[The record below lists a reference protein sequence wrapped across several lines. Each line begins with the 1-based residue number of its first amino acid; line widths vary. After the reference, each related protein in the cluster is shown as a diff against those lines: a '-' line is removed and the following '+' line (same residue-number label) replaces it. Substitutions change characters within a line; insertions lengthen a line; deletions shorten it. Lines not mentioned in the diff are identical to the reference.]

1 MVLFQVR
8 EECSMST
15 VTNNLKKIEFIKE
28 QIHSAIKNKGVNIAN
43 DIPFEEYPNEIGK
56 ITGGGVA
63 LDSTT
68 LVVRNLSGKDLKVG
82 DSCWLNYYCNIQ
94 NSKNSFPRLNGSL
107 IIGILSADG
116 NFVYFP
122 NKDGIAAYSK
132 LNGIE
137 LNNSVIPS
145 PWNDAGSVFHYGPNG
160 EILTKNSI
168 SNGNVSRLATDYRSD
183 TRYVNF
189 GTSNY
194 VGEDIFVDYYNNTS
208 CVYKR
213 NLDTGEILHTWTLK
227 KVDGGKDDEFDNRN
241 WERINLLA
249 SNINGKTILF
259 NFHKER
265 EKYFILD
272 ESLPDNSE
280 IEGIPI
286 SIDLSSGIIPWF
298 ITEDKNFLVSLQPFK
313 FFKIESLNTFTEV
326 YPTNIVQLEGLL
338 NTYLQLDKIFYNNFS
353 QTFSILTNTD
363 CYIFQYV
370 GSDGGRPLLN
380 KVFIPDLQPVKSGS
394 RRLTLSAD
402 MKKACQYSDN
412 SPYHYYMYSLQ
423 DQASFIAVPD
433 NSCSSVS
440 LQGIVTKVIPDTD
453 LIEVSVFKLEEK
465 DIEINVPADTEIEI
479 IGGLE

>member
-1 MVLFQVR
+1 
-8 EECSMST
+8 MSS
-15 VTNNLKKIEFIKE
+15 VTNNLTKIEFIKE
-28 QIHSAIKNKGVNIAN
+28 QIHSAIKNKGV
-43 DIPFEEYPNEIGK
+43 DIPNDTPLEEYPNKIGK

-94 NSKNSFPRLNGSL
+94 NSKNSFPRLNTRL
-107 IIGILSADG
+107 TAGILSADG
-116 NFVYFP
+116 NFIYFP
-122 NKDGIAAYSK
+122 NNDGIAAYIK

-137 LNNSVIPS
+137 LNNSFIPYS
-145 PWNDAGSVFHYGPNG
+145 WGSAGYCLFHYGPNG
-160 EILTKNSI
+160 EILTRNSI
-168 SNGNVSRLATDYRSD
+168 SSGTSSNLATDYRSD

-194 VGEDIFVDYYNNTS
+194 VGEDIFVDYYNKTS

-227 KVDGGKDDEFDNRN
+227 KVDGGKDDEFDSIN
-241 WERINLLA
+241 WERINFLA

-259 NFHKER
+259 NFRKER
-265 EKYFILD
+265 KKYFILD

-280 IEGIPI
+280 IEEIPI
-286 SIDLSSGIIPWF
+286 SIDQSNGIIPWF
-298 ITEDKNFLVSLQPFK
+298 ITEDKNFLVTLEPFK
-313 FFKIESLNTFTEV
+313 FFKIESLNTFTTV
-326 YPTNIVQLEGLL
+326 YPTNVVQLEGVLDTGL
-338 NTYLQLDKIFYNNFS
+338 NLSNIFYNKFA
-353 QTFSILTNTD
+353 QTFSIVTSTD

-380 KVFIPDLQPVKSGS
+380 KVFIPDLQPVTSSPG
-394 RRLTLSAD
+394 RLTLSAD
-402 MKKACQYSDN
+402 MKKACQYSDK

>member
-1 MVLFQVR
+1 MSVLSDLYKIKDV
-8 EECSMST
+8 
-15 VTNNLKKIEFIKE
+15 KKDIFNE
-28 QIHSAIKNKGVNIAN
+28 IKNKKVEIQENT
-43 DIPFEEYPNEIGK
+43 PFEEYPNEIRK

-82 DSCWLNYYCNIQ
+82 DSCWLNYSCNIQ

-107 IIGILSADG
+107 TGGVLSADG
-116 NFVYFP
+116 NFIYFP
-122 NKDGIAAYSK
+122 NSKGLATYIK

-137 LNNSVIPS
+137 LNNSFIPYNWES
-145 PWNDAGSVFHYGPNG
+145 AGFCLFNYGPNG
-160 EILTKNSI
+160 EILTRNSI
-168 SNGNVSRLATDYRSD
+168 EYASSSRSETDYRSD

-194 VGEDIFVDYYNNTS
+194 VGEDIFVDYYNKTS

-227 KVDGGKDDEFDNRN
+227 KVDGGKDDEFDDYN
-241 WERINLLA
+241 WERAKFLA

-259 NFHKER
+259 NFRKER
-265 EKYFILD
+265 KKYFILD

-280 IEGIPI
+280 IEGMPI
-286 SIDLSSGIIPWF
+286 SIDQSDDIVPWF
-298 ITEDKNFLVSLQPFK
+298 ITEDKNFLVSLRPFK
-313 FFKIESLNTFTEV
+313 FFKIESLNTFTTV
-326 YPTNIVQLEGLL
+326 YPTDIVQLEGVLD
-338 NTYLQLDKIFYNNFS
+338 TYLTLEKIFYNKFA
-353 QTFSILTNTD
+353 QTFSIVTSTD

-380 KVFIPDLQPVKSGS
+380 KVFIPDLQPVMPASG
-394 RRLTLSAD
+394 RLTLSAD
-402 MKKACQYSDN
+402 MKKAYQYSGK
-412 SPYHYYMYSLQ
+412 SPSYDYYMYSLQ

>member
-1 MVLFQVR
+1 
-8 EECSMST
+8 MSS
-15 VTNNLKKIEFIKE
+15 VESDFKKILQIKKE
-28 QIHSAIKNKGVNIAN
+28 IHTAIKNKGV
-43 DIPFEEYPNEIGK
+43 DIPNDTYFENYPTEIGK

-94 NSKNSFPRLNGSL
+94 NSKNSFPKPFNFATS
-107 IIGILSADG
+107 GILSADG

-122 NKDGIAAYSK
+122 NSRGIAAYSK

-137 LNNSVIPS
+137 LNNSFIPS
-145 PWNDAGSVFHYGPNG
+145 NWDSAGTYFQYGPNG
-160 EILTKNSI
+160 EILTRKSI
-168 SNGNVSRLATDYRSD
+168 EYANFSNLQTDYRSD

-194 VGEDIFVDYYNNTS
+194 VGEDIFVDYYNKTS

-227 KVDGGKDDEFDNRN
+227 KVNGGNDDEFDNRN

-259 NFHKER
+259 NFHEGR

-272 ESLPDNSE
+272 ESLPNNSE
-280 IEGIPI
+280 IEGMPI
-286 SIDLSSGIIPWF
+286 SIDQSDDIIPWF
-298 ITEDKNFLVSLQPFK
+298 ITEDKNFLVSSKPFK
-313 FFKIESLNTFTEV
+313 FFKIESLNTFTTV
-326 YPTNIVQLEGLL
+326 YPTDIVQLEGVLD
-338 NTYLQLDKIFYNNFS
+338 TYLTLEKIFYNKFA
-353 QTFSILTNTD
+353 QTFSIVTSTD

-380 KVFIPDLQPVKSGS
+380 KVFIPDLQPITSASG
-394 RRLTLSAD
+394 RLTLSAD
-402 MKKACQYSDN
+402 MKKAFQYSGK
-412 SPYHYYMYSLQ
+412 SPYDYYMYSLQ

-453 LIEVSVFKLEEK
+453 LIEVAVFKLEEK

>member
-1 MVLFQVR
+1 
-8 EECSMST
+8 MSS
-15 VTNNLKKIEFIKE
+15 VTNNLTKIEFIKE
-28 QIHSAIKNKGVNIAN
+28 QIHSAIKNKGVGIAN
-43 DIPFEEYPNEIGK
+43 DTPFEEYPNEIGK

-82 DSCWLNYYCNIQ
+82 DSCWLNYSCNIQ
-94 NSKNSFPRLNGSL
+94 NSKNSFPRPFTFATSGV
-107 IIGILSADG
+107 LSADG

-122 NKDGIAAYSK
+122 NSDGIAAYSK

-137 LNNSVIPS
+137 LNNSFIPYI
-145 PWNDAGSVFHYGPNG
+145 WNSAGYCLFHYGPNG
-160 EILTKNSI
+160 EILTRNSI
-168 SNGNVSRLATDYRSD
+168 SNDDGSGLETDYRSD

-194 VGEDIFVDYYNNTS
+194 VGEDIFVDYYNKTS

-227 KVDGGKDDEFDNRN
+227 KVDGGKDDEFDNYN
-241 WERINLLA
+241 WERTKFLA

-259 NFHKER
+259 NFRKER
-265 EKYFILD
+265 KKYFILD

-286 SIDLSSGIIPWF
+286 SIDLSNDIIPWF
-298 ITEDKNFLVSLQPFK
+298 ITEDKNFLVTLKPFK
-313 FFKIESLNTFTEV
+313 FFKIESLNTFTTV
-326 YPTNIVQLEGLL
+326 YPTEAVQLEGV
-338 NTYLQLDKIFYNNFS
+338 LDTGLTLGKIFYNKFS
-353 QTFSILTNTD
+353 QTFSIVTSTD

-380 KVFIPDLQPVKSGS
+380 KVFIPDLQPVTSDSG
-394 RRLTLSAD
+394 RLTLSAD
-402 MKKACQYSDN
+402 MKKACQYSN
-412 SPYHYYMYSLQ
+412 KSPYHYYMYSLQ

-453 LIEVSVFKLEEK
+453 LIEVAVFKLEEK

>member
-1 MVLFQVR
+1 M
-8 EECSMST
+8 T
-15 VTNNLKKIEFIKE
+15 VNSDINKILQIKKD
-28 QIHSAIKNKGVNIAN
+28 IHSAIKNKGV
-43 DIPFEEYPNEIGK
+43 DIPNDTYFENYPNEIRK

-94 NSKNSFPRLNGSL
+94 NSKNSFPRPQNLL
-107 IIGILSADG
+107 KTGILSADG

-137 LNNSVIPS
+137 LNNSVVPS
-145 PWNDAGSVFHYGPNG
+145 SWTSAGYCLFHYGPNG
-160 EILTKNSI
+160 EILTRNSI
-168 SNGNVSRLATDYRSD
+168 SNWSSSKLETDYRSD

-194 VGEDIFVDYYNNTS
+194 VGEDIFVDYYNKTS

-227 KVDGGKDDEFDNRN
+227 KVDGGKDDEFEDLN
-241 WERINLLA
+241 WERVNLLA

-259 NFHKER
+259 NFRKGR

-286 SIDLSSGIIPWF
+286 SIDQSDDIIPWF

-313 FFKIESLNTFTEV
+313 FFKIESLNTFTTV
-326 YPTNIVQLEGLL
+326 YPTNIVQLEGVLD
-338 NTYLQLDKIFYNNFS
+338 TYLTLEKIFYNKFA
-353 QTFSILTNTD
+353 QTFSIVTSTD

-380 KVFIPDLQPVKSGS
+380 KVFIPDLQPVSGS
-394 RRLTLSAD
+394 GRLTLSAD
-402 MKKACQYSDN
+402 MKKACQYSDE

-465 DIEINVPADTEIEI
+465 DIEINAPADTEIEI